1 MRPTAAKTIIPMDRW
16 GKDHWSTLAYVEI
29 CTVDHQRAPGIGEVT
44 RERMRANPC
53 THPMLAHLREW
64 NPKCGTRLKGFKSHE
79 ETPDLCLAHHD
90 DWDCLDD
97 MEAAGLVEMY
107 STVNGYVQI
116 TNLGRHLAHQL
127 REHKANGGTFAS
139 FEPNLKQGETREQA
153 TTATAG

>member
-1 MRPTAAKTIIPMDRW
+1 MDRW

-29 CTVDHQRAPGIGEVT
+29 CTVDHQRAPGIGEIT

-53 THPMLAHLREW
+53 THPMLAHSREW
-64 NPKCGTRLKGFKSHE
+64 DPKCGTRLKGFKSHE

-116 TNLGRHLAHQL
+116 TNLGRRLAHQL

-139 FEPNLKQGETREQA
+139 FEPNLKQGETREK
-153 TTATAG
+153 ATAG